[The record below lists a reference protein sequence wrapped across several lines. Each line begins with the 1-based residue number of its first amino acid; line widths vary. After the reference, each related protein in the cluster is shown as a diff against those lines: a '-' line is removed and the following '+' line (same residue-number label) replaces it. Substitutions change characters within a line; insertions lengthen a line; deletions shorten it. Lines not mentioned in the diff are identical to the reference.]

1 MAYEDQELIR
11 CEARD
16 PDERKPAGDAPSRC
30 SPTSVSRCTSTE
42 LVFFRNSPASSDPGG
57 LESMLH

>member
-16 PDERKPAGDAPSRC
+16 EDEQEACTRCAEQLLGYFGDPMH
-30 SPTSVSRCTSTE
+30 VQ
-42 LVFFRNSPASSDPGG
+42 
-57 LESMLH
+57 